1 MKNVNN
7 TSPEYRELLIDLCS
21 RLPYETYV
29 SIILP
34 PNLRGIHWKLE
45 DDLKVNTQLTFDV
58 LKHNEVK
65 YLRPYLRP
73 ILSLTDEEF
82 LEYQTARNASYKDEM
97 DWLNANHIDYRELI
111 KLGQAIEVTE
121 ENNPYKN

>member
-1 MKNVNN
+1 MKDVNN

-21 RLPYETYV
+21 RLPYKTYV
-29 SIILP
+29 SVILP

-45 DDLKVNTQLTFDV
+45 DDLKVNTRLTFDV

-73 ILSLTDEEF
+73 ILSLTNEEF
-82 LEYQTARNASYKDEM
+82 LEYQAARNASYKDEM
-97 DWLNANHIDYRELI
+97 DWLNANHIDYRGLI